1 MDLQNEQLQEE
12 RRRTQEIQR
21 REGQIAKE
29 QWQNAMRQYQPI
41 MNEQQFQEMEARQ
54 VQVAKDSMQE
64 YLNRTVLQSDM
75 LQEKKQ
81 APQLKPAYR
90 ASVLEE
96 PVSEPTLTDKKQEK
110 RLKQLRRTN
119 QYADSSTVLMQEEA
133 TKVQQRL
140 AEEHE
145 KRVRLEQV
153 LNGDG
158 TVKKKHAVLD
168 NRLEELLHSTFC
180 PEILAGDQLEQ
191 RYGQLLVRDKQM
203 AEFVEILNQNAE
215 YMQSKSPAEQ
225 ERIQYF
231 IDLAQ
236 TFHSVLSAVS
246 RLKGL
251 DFGGQERPQ
260 NDEEY
265 QQVQMEYATSLHE
278 LVEKSR
284 YTRIEELD
292 TRMLEAKVE
301 AEFQK
306 NEQGYVNERGIREN
320 GYAEMRREIKGDFD
334 WLNVEHITDFYQV
347 EEIVKLGSKIEK
359 NPEAYAANRQLID
372 SIMLDL
378 VQHAEA
384 MGRCA
389 AKAKI
394 SGAVQLDYANP
405 QSKELDRAARKINA
419 YYQGNYD
426 AMSNRMI
433 AMLDSVRIVLGIQKP
448 DSKMALQYLE
458 EKHFMIPEQEQLKED
473 LQYEACYYADLMSN
487 KKGLYEQLAQQRGGI
502 AATSAVLKGENARK
516 VAMLRERKKNPDGT
530 QTEPDENWNQQVM
543 QLAEWDAV
551 RELQRVLKA
560 GTVKEEELTQVQK
573 ESLEQYNEEAHY
585 TQAKDMIREV
595 MNKVLDFD
603 MSRLYDATPEKLMA
617 MQRELQEIMIPQMAV
632 SDIGKM
638 LFPEGMKEERQRET
652 GVVPKSMKEDALG
665 ERLKEYGERSI
676 LIRQYADMARG
687 YAMQEAAKQGV
698 LTKDA
703 MTDIELAKTGVM
715 KLEDRTQILNKLK
728 TYADEKLIMD
738 MKRTIPAIWKGLL
751 GNVDVMKGV
760 AEPLLKEVEDEPKT
774 KRYSERFFHNSELSE
789 HDAKMNKWLSGSWY
803 RLAGED
809 KSLIKEALFR
819 SFKSMMDY
827 PSLNAMSD
835 EETDL
840 MLEQLAAGAFLTE
853 TSTQEEIQAAKEANM
868 KGLRTYV
875 ATLKNQY
882 SYIMRKYGL
891 GLDNISG
898 EDALIHCQEMEKE
911 FSNLQVDYHMIKNLP
926 EGILDM
932 NNEEDKL
939 FYNQVRYYNGM
950 GSIFGHVKAVMTAV
964 IEGRGASLQNA
975 EGVPVVDQK
984 GTVNYNVIMEM
995 HHNISMDAESVET
1008 RAYLRSVAGIRTQV
1022 DWNQTYGQ

>member
-1 MDLQNEQLQEE
+1 MDLQNGQLQEE
-12 RRRTQEIQR
+12 RQRTQEIQR

-29 QWQNAMRQYQPI
+29 QWQNGMRQYQPI

-54 VQVAKDSMQE
+54 VQVSKDSMQE

-81 APQLKPAYR
+81 EPQLKPTYR

-96 PVSEPTLTDKKQEK
+96 PVSEPTLTNKKQEK

-119 QYADSSTVLMQEEA
+119 QYADNSTVLMQEEA
-133 TKVQQRL
+133 AKVQQRL
-140 AEEHE
+140 AEEHG
-145 KRVRLEQV
+145 KRMQLEQI
-153 LNGDG
+153 LNGDR
-158 TVKKKHAVLD
+158 TVKQKHAVLD
-168 NRLEELLHSTFC
+168 NRLEELLHGAFC

-203 AEFVEILNQNAE
+203 TEFVEVLNQNTE

-251 DFGGQERPQ
+251 DFGGQGSPQ

-265 QQVQMEYATSLHE
+265 QQAQMDYATGLRE
-278 LVEKSR
+278 LVDKSK
-284 YTRIEELD
+284 YTKIEELD
-292 TRMLEAKVE
+292 IRMLEAKVE

-306 NEQGYVNERGIREN
+306 NEQGYVTERGRRET
-320 GYAEMRREIKGDFD
+320 GYAEMREEIKGDFD
-334 WLNVEHITDFYQV
+334 WLNIEHVTDFYQV
-347 EEIVKLGSKIEK
+347 EEIIKLGSKIEK

-372 SIMLDL
+372 SIMLEL
-378 VQHAEA
+378 VQQAEA
-384 MGRCA
+384 MGHCA
-389 AKAKI
+389 AKSKI
-394 SGAVQLDYANP
+394 SGAIQLDYTNP
-405 QSKELDRAARKINA
+405 KSKELGRAARKINA
-419 YYQGNYD
+419 YYQENYD
-426 AMSNRMI
+426 ALQNRMV
-433 AMLDSVRIVLGIQKP
+433 AMLDSVKIVLGIQKP

-458 EKHFMIPEQEQLKED
+458 EKNFMIPEQEQLKEN
-473 LQYEACYYADLMSN
+473 LQYEACYFADLMRN
-487 KKGLYEQLAQQRGGI
+487 KDGLYKQLAQQRGGL
-502 AATSAVLKGENARK
+502 AATDAVLTGENARK

-551 RELQRVLKA
+551 RELKGLLKA
-560 GTVKEEELTQVQK
+560 GTVKEENLTQVQK

-585 TQAKDMIREV
+585 TQAKGMIREV

-617 MQRELQEIMIPQMAV
+617 MQRELQEITISQMAV

-638 LFPEGMKEERQRET
+638 QFPEGLKEERRRET
-652 GVVPKSMKEDALG
+652 GVVPKSMKEDVLG
-665 ERLKEYGERSI
+665 ERLKEYSERGI

-703 MTDIELAKTGVM
+703 MTDIELAKRGIM
-715 KLEDRTQILNKLK
+715 NLEDRTQILNKLK

-751 GNVDVMKGV
+751 GKVDTVKGV
-760 AEPLLKEVEDEPKT
+760 ARPLLKEIEDEPKT
-774 KRYSERFFHNSELSE
+774 KRYTERFFNNPEMSE
-789 HDAKMNKWLSGSWY
+789 HDEKMKGWLSVSHY
-803 RLAGED
+803 RLAGET
-809 KSLIKEALFR
+809 KPMIKEPIFR

-827 PSLNAMSD
+827 ASLNAMSD

-868 KGLRTYV
+868 QGLRTYV

-898 EDALIHCQEMEKE
+898 EDALMHCQEMERE
-911 FSNLQVDYHMIKNLP
+911 FSNLQVDYNMIKNLP

-932 NNEEDKL
+932 NKEEDKL

-950 GSIFGHVKAVMTAV
+950 GSVFGHIKAVMTSVAD
-964 IEGRGASLQNA
+964 GRGTLFRNL
-975 EGVPVVDQK
+975 EGVPAVDQK
-984 GTVNYNVIMEM
+984 GTVNYNMMMEI